1 MSETRVGGAYVDLYV
16 NGGEKFQKDIEEA
29 EKKLKEYI
37 DLAVEI
43 TKKKKDLE
51 AKMKEVKKTSGK
63 DSDDYKNLQKEYDE
77 ILRQHKDVTDSAKK
91 LNEELENMM
100 KELSNNLSNEL
111 KKQEETAKN
120 LSEASEDIA
129 KSTKEIEKSSSSTK
143 TSSNPFKEQQKSIRE
158 MQKNLLEVNKTLEH
172 GKQIQEKIKQ
182 EQDKTNKLIEKNKI
196 ENDKIA
202 ESEKKRSEEFDKR
215 LKSEEKLERIKTNN
229 NNARNNQKALLEEQ
243 KTAETKLRIE
253 KQIQTEKDKTANIA
267 KRLLDK
273 QEADAA
279 KTRKAEEKAQQAKL
293 DAQREYI
300 KSQEKENKLRE
311 ANAKLSSSDSKRMI
325 AERKAAKDIVRELK
339 DREKF
344 YNSGAVSVGRYKSNV
359 DLLTISMNALR
370 AVFVSLSAKKLYDFL
385 IEPNAQ
391 LEQHLVQ
398 FNTLLGSMENAQRMM
413 NDIIK
418 IAKITPFETNDVV
431 EAIEILSQY
440 GEAQQDLIPTFNK
453 LADLSRG
460 NADNL
465 NNIALAYGRIKNSG
479 KVTLR
484 ELNIMIRRGV
494 PVMQAFTESTG
505 KSTAEIYK
513 MIRAG
518 ELGVDVFENAINHL
532 ATNGGR
538 FEGLVAEQGKTL
550 KGRISTLKDDLTF
563 IGKDIGEQ
571 AFEQLSF
578 YIGDIIA
585 EIERLEATGELRE
598 FTESLGQ
605 GIGDAV
611 KKFIE
616 FSKTLYSFKEDIA
629 AATSYL
635 LSFIVA
641 LKTLDKVDTGLKAI
655 STTFKEFK
663 SGNVVIMGLAAA
675 LSFATTEI
683 AKVNA
688 ETLKYTAETRALI
701 DDSKRL
707 TDTYNKQIDTLQA
720 NASNASKLT
729 RELQTLM
736 GVVNKTAEEHSK
748 ITDIIT
754 ELNSIYPELNLR
766 YDEERGELNRTIP
779 VIDAYIKKITELKT
793 AEAQDDLYTSK
804 TKQKS
809 SLERELDDKLLE
821 QESIKKLQEKY
832 INEYK
837 EIQKKLTGAESFG
850 KFGDISG
857 NTKEFFNL
865 IKRAR
870 ELRKLIDDL
879 TVKYGENSDLINQLN
894 QEYNVLTQTIE
905 LLGNDTKDVTEI
917 QKELNKILNQ
927 SVVTYKDVEESL
939 EATNSIIHQTFT
951 DLEDGSS
958 ALRESIDGAI
968 DSVDELTEAIITNG
982 EEEGF
987 NADAARELISTY
999 PELKDAIYQTAEGYK
1014 FEEEALISLKEEKIQ
1029 AAKDII
1035 QTRIQQAKEELRITN
1050 ELIKSYA
1057 KEGEGF
1063 LKLKTIKMLSGAD
1076 EKTGNF
1082 ADEYKRKKDIE
1093 NAKKEAEELEKLI
1106 AELENDF
1113 SSFDTQVDI
1122 ASSTFGRDTGKKSK
1136 KDTET
1141 EDEEKIR
1148 NLKFDYDMGIINAKQ
1163 YYDSLEKIK
1172 DKYYAEGSKK
1182 WQQYTLEIKQGREK
1196 VDEEAKKLA
1205 EEEFKTTYES
1215 MKNQLDD
1222 EEHFDRLSKEQKVE
1236 RLKEIRNYIKDS
1248 YDKRLIDYETYKEE
1262 YRQIS
1267 RDIYSTEKDVLKE
1280 SIDELNELRDKKY
1293 KSAVEQIEKYYEDI
1307 DKAQE
1312 AAEREQELK
1321 ELRQTEQLYEGA
1333 VSRAGQEKLKD
1344 LQKDIK
1350 KLEDEK
1356 VKEELEAQREYH
1368 LENLDAKYKA
1378 LEESQNEY
1386 FETVQGGIKTTA
1398 TIVGEYTSQIAGFF
1412 SQINEILNT
1421 ARGESVQTSNNLTI
1435 NQNIYD
1441 SSSNRAAID
1450 MSQIVSSY
1458 GFK

>member
-1 MSETRVGGAYVDLYV
+1 MSEFRVGGAYVDLYIKGLE
-16 NGGEKFQKDIEEA
+16 NYNKNLDA
-29 EKKLKEYI
+29 STKKLVEYTTKII
-37 DLAVEI
+37 DLKKEQERLKLEISKTSDKTLLKSLKSQLKDVEKEIKNTKDAYKITNDEIKQQIKLVSDLGNAV
-43 TKKKKDLE
+43 KKDLRVQKNTKDIQKNFE
-51 AKMKEVKKTSGK
+51 NLGKSAQKTVGHFNNLALSG
-63 DSDDYKNLQKEYDE
+63 S
-77 ILRQHKDVTDSAKK
+77 ILRGV
-91 LNEELENMM
+91 L
-100 KELSNNLSNEL
+100 
-111 KKQEETAKN
+111 TA
-120 LSEASEDIA
+120 
-129 KSTKEIEKSSSSTK
+129 
-143 TSSNPFKEQQKSIRE
+143 
-158 MQKNLLEVNKTLEH
+158 
-172 GKQIQEKIKQ
+172 
-182 EQDKTNKLIEKNKI
+182 
-196 ENDKIA
+196 
-202 ESEKKRSEEFDKR
+202 
-215 LKSEEKLERIKTNN
+215 
-229 NNARNNQKALLEEQ
+229 
-243 KTAETKLRIE
+243 
-253 KQIQTEKDKTANIA
+253 
-267 KRLLDK
+267 
-273 QEADAA
+273 
-279 KTRKAEEKAQQAKL
+279 
-293 DAQREYI
+293 
-300 KSQEKENKLRE
+300 
-311 ANAKLSSSDSKRMI
+311 
-325 AERKAAKDIVRELK
+325 
-339 DREKF
+339 
-344 YNSGAVSVGRYKSNV
+344 
-359 DLLTISMNALR
+359 
-370 AVFVSLSAKKLYDFL
+370 LSAQKLYDFL

-413 NDIIK
+413 NDIIR

-494 PVMQAFTESTG
+494 PVMQAFAESTG

-518 ELGVDVFENAINHL
+518 ELGVDVFENAIDYL

-563 IGKDIGEQ
+563 IGKDIGEA
-571 AFEQLSF
+571 AFKELSG
-578 YIGDIIA
+578 YINDIIA
-585 EIERLEATGELRE
+585 EIERLEATGELKE

-611 KKFIE
+611 KRFIE

-655 STTFKEFK
+655 TETFTKFK

-683 AKVNA
+683 AKINA
-688 ETLKYTAETRALI
+688 ESLKFNAQTRSLI
-701 DDSKRL
+701 DDNQKLTESYDKQLETIEANANKAGRL
-707 TDTYNKQIDTLQA
+707 TA
-720 NASNASKLT
+720 
-729 RELQTLM
+729 ELESLM
-736 GVVNKTAEEHSK
+736 KVTKKSEKEHK
-748 ITDIIT
+748 NIRDVIT
-754 ELNSIYPELNLR
+754 ELNNIYPELNLR
-766 YDEERGELNRTIP
+766 YDEEREELNRTIP
-779 VIDAYIKKITELKT
+779 VIENYIRAKKGMSEKDIKENYI
-793 AEAQDDLYTSK
+793 DDLK
-804 TKQKS
+804 RKNVE
-809 SLERELDDKLLE
+809 LETE
-821 QESIKKLQEKY
+821 
-832 INEYK
+832 
-837 EIQKKLTGAESFG
+837 
-850 KFGDISG
+850 
-857 NTKEFFNL
+857 
-865 IKRAR
+865 
-870 ELRKLIDDL
+870 RKLIEKQIDEL
-879 TVKYGENSDLINQLN
+879 TA
-894 QEYNVLTQTIE
+894 EYNRIQEQNKDKIKDSAISAAIFNTVPIIGQLEYIYLTSIP
-905 LLGNDTKDVTEI
+905 N
-917 QKELNKILNQ
+917 
-927 SVVTYKDVEESL
+927 TYKALDDEARVAANTLNDLSVKIWNLRESWTGLTEEIDENNEKIGVNEEEVKSIIITQQDLNEILKQQIITYQSL
-939 EATNSIIHQTFT
+939 KEELDNVGSSIHQTFT
-951 DLEDGSS
+951 DLEDDSS
-958 ALRESIDGAI
+958 ALREEIDGAI

-1029 AAKDII
+1029 AAKDAI
-1035 QTRIQQAKEELRITN
+1035 TSRIQELQTLLDATKKSIEAYEAEGKALLNLKILKSSIDRAEGKSGVGSFKDYYYGNKEERASDLQKQAEEYQKLIN
-1050 ELIKSYA
+1050 ELKNELDSY
-1057 KEGEGF
+1057 
-1063 LKLKTIKMLSGAD
+1063 
-1076 EKTGNF
+1076 
-1082 ADEYKRKKDIE
+1082 
-1093 NAKKEAEELEKLI
+1093 
-1106 AELENDF
+1106 
-1113 SSFDTQVDI
+1113 DTQLNI
-1122 ASSTFGRDTGKKSK
+1122 ASSTFGRDIGKKKSS

-1141 EDEEKIR
+1141 ADELAIR
-1148 NLKFDYDMGIINAKQ
+1148 NLKFQYDMGIIDAKN

-1172 DKYYAEGSKK
+1172 NKYYAEGSKK

-1196 VDEEAKKLA
+1196 VDEEARKLA
-1205 EEEFKTTYES
+1205 EDEFKTTYES

-1222 EEHFDRLSKEQKVE
+1222 EEHFDNLSKEEKVE
-1236 RLKEIRNYIKDS
+1236 RLKEIRRYIKDS

-1267 RDIYSTEKDVLKE
+1267 RDIYSTEKDVLKD

-1293 KSAVEQIEKYYEDI
+1293 KAAVEQIEKYYEDI

-1333 VSRAGQEKLKD
+1333 VSRAGQEKLKE

-1350 KLEDEK
+1350 ELEKEK
-1356 VKEELEAQREYH
+1356 MQDELEAQREYH

-1398 TIVGEYTSQIAGFF
+1398 QIVGEYTSQIAGFF

-1441 SSSNRAAID
+1441 ASSNRAAID